1 MWSFLRRQFLYF
13 LIGFVL
19 TFVIY
24 LFVRFDADKVLLG
37 VAIGA
42 VGGILAAIVLFA
54 LERRF
59 PEQTP
64 TSGT

>member
-1 MWSFLRRQFLYF
+1 MWNFLRREFLYF
-13 LIGFVL
+13 LVGFVA

-42 VGGILAAIVLFA
+42 IGGIVVAVALFA

-59 PEQTP
+59 PDQSP
-64 TSGT
+64 PSPQ

>member
-1 MWSFLRRQFLYF
+1 MWTFLRKQALYF
-13 LIGFVL
+13 LVGFVI

-37 VAIGA
+37 VSIGA
-42 VGGILAAIVLFA
+42 LGGVGLSIVLFM

-59 PEQTP
+59 PDQSP
-64 TSGT
+64 PPAM

>member
-1 MWSFLRRQFLYF
+1 M
-13 LIGFVL
+13 GFVA
-19 TFVIY
+19 TFVTY

-42 VGGILAAIVLFA
+42 IGGIIVAIVLFT

-59 PEQTP
+59 PEQAP
-64 TSGT
+64 PPPQ